1 MKHLTKLSIAFCM
14 FIFTMAIQ
22 AQTSIPS
29 TGGNATGTGG
39 TVSYTVGQLVYTTNT
54 GSTGSIAQGIQQP
67 YEISVVTGIEQAK
80 DITLVCS
87 VYPNPT
93 SDILT
98 LKVENYNQ
106 ENLLF
111 QLMDVNGKP
120 LESKKINGIETTISM
135 ANLLPS
141 IYFLKVIDGNK
152 EVKTFKIIKN

>member
-1 MKHLTKLSIAFCM
+1 
-14 FIFTMAIQ
+14 MAIQ